1 MFVYA
6 DISVAVRVILS
17 VLFLLTLAPLALSQQ
32 QVTVPAGSRLV
43 VEPTSTLR
51 TGDTESGNRFAAVLV
66 TDLVFDG
73 KLAAIRGDT
82 VTGTVVA
89 AKKARRVA
97 GKSELE
103 LQLDSIHTRGHSIPF
118 RSVVWGVEGE
128 KSKELKK
135 MVGKAAIGKVI
146 GGAAMAKRMVA
157 TSSAIAVLTPGEQIE
172 VTKGSLMEFYLAEPT
187 TMPLLAK
194 VSYSDKDTALNVFQH
209 VMNQNLKL
217 QVEYGWTR
225 EVTVAK
231 DGDVKSNNRMLV
243 EYDSLGNQTEEPIGE
258 QDEGGRGVRGRI
270 KKKKLKKMEELVA
283 GLHKLLAAYSLA
295 APELSQKFFA
305 QAVASHAYGD
315 MAGTIQ
321 FEGIDVIDLN
331 DWAAIWFDSSTII
344 PRKLLFKTFMDEKA
358 LQGEVT
364 YVAIDDSSFQIGE
377 ADVRIPGEGLVVTIT
392 NGEFHKTQ

>member
-1 MFVYA
+1 
-6 DISVAVRVILS
+6 
-17 VLFLLTLAPLALSQQ
+17 
-32 QVTVPAGSRLV
+32 LV

-51 TGDTESGNRFAAVLV
+51 TGDTESGDRFAAVLV

-73 KLAAIRGDT
+73 KLVAIRGDT

-97 GKSELE
+97 GKAELE
-103 LQLDSIHTRGHSIPF
+103 LQLNSIHTGGHSIPF
-118 RSVVWGVEGE
+118 TSVVWGVEGE

-135 MVGKAAIGKVI
+135 MVGKVALGKVI
-146 GGAAMAKRMVA
+146 GGAEMAKRMVA

-187 TMPLLAK
+187 TMPLLAM

-209 VMNQNLKL
+209 VMNKNLKL

-231 DGDVKSNNRMLV
+231 DGDVKLNNRLLV
-243 EYDSLGNQTEEPIGE
+243 RYDSLGNQTEEPIGE

-270 KKKKLKKMEELVA
+270 KKKKLGKMEELVA
-283 GLHKLLAAYSLA
+283 GIHKLLAAYSLA
-295 APELSQKFFA
+295 VPELSQKFFA
-305 QAVASHAYGD
+305 EAVASHASGD

-321 FEGIDVIDLN
+321 FEDIDVISPN
-331 DWAAIWFDSSTII
+331 DWVAVWFDSSTMS
-344 PRKLLFKTFMDEKA
+344 PRKLLFKTFMEEKA
-358 LQGEVT
+358 VQGEVA
-364 YVAIDDSSFQIGE
+364 YLAIDDNSFQIGE
-377 ADVRIPGEGLVVTIT
+377 ANVRIPGEGLEVTIA
-392 NGEFHKTQ
+392 NDDFYKTQ